1 MRRSGS
7 VRVLAFAA
15 VAGVAVLTAAGCA
28 GTPQAQATSRAHAVS
43 TSMTGLP
50 ASQPAASSAASIAAS
65 SSSGPA
71 ASGAGAAS
79 PGAASSPSTSSAGVP
94 ECGDADILIYQQPG
108 GAFMGHTAVA
118 FGFVNTGGH
127 TCYLQGY
134 PGVDALDKSGR
145 VLLSATRTLNGMIG
159 ESYDGSVPLTAP
171 PRVVVAP
178 RHTVL
183 AVLEWVDVDPIGGV
197 PGGCLVPY
205 ATSLLVTAPDST
217 QSIKFTGG
225 YSNICEA
232 LEINPVIDRAPGL
245 PD

>member
-7 VRVLAFAA
+7 ARVLVFAA
-15 VAGVAVLTAAGCA
+15 VAAVAVLTAAGCA
-28 GTPQAQATSRAHAVS
+28 GTPQARATSRTHAVS
-43 TSMTGLP
+43 TSTTGLP
-50 ASQPAASSAASIAAS
+50 ASQPAASSAASVAA

-71 ASGAGAAS
+71 ASGA
-79 PGAASSPSTSSAGVP
+79 GAASSPSTSSAGVP
-94 ECGDADILIYQQPG
+94 ECDDADILIYQQPG
-108 GAFMGHTAVA
+108 GAFMGHTAVV